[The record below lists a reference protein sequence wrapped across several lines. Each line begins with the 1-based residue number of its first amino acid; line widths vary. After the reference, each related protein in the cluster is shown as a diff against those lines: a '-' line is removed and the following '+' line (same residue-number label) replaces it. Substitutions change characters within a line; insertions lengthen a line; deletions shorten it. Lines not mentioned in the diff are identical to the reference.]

1 MSVPKSKVISVTKG
15 FMALADL
22 KNQSPSNTNSQS
34 VIVNVSPP
42 EKTREIGKPYVDED
56 GIVIVPTKSETPSTF
71 NHPQSQE
78 ENETKVQ
85 YGPKDLR
92 DGVPYNPPPEN
103 PYSTT
108 RELSNFNDIKND
120 YEELKALLKQQ
131 EALSRALSI
140 MLNLV
145 EHNPLIINK
154 VIVAPRNVLAEL
166 IKLLTSAD
174 EVSFKESDPEI
185 RCSLSS
191 VKYNVI
197 EKIYVLKNN
206 ETFNLKYSF
215 PDVIKIL
222 DEHRISL
229 KLVAN

>member
-1 MSVPKSKVISVTKG
+1 MSVPKNKVISVSKG

-42 EKTREIGKPYVDED
+42 EKTREIGKPYTDED
-56 GIVIVPTKSETPSTF
+56 GIVIVPTKEETP
-71 NHPQSQE
+71 PQ
-78 ENETKVQ
+78 
-85 YGPKDLR
+85 YD
-92 DGVPYNPPPEN
+92 

-108 RELSNFNDIKND
+108 RELSSFNDIKND

-131 EALSRALSI
+131 EAISRALSI

-154 VIVAPRNVLAEL
+154 VIVAPRDVLSEL

>member
-34 VIVNVSPP
+34 VIVNVAPA
-42 EKTREIGKPYVDED
+42 EKRREIGKPYVDED
-56 GIVIVPTKSETPSTF
+56 GIVIVPTKEATPSTF
-71 NHPQSQE
+71 NNQQTQE
-78 ENETKVQ
+78 ANETKVQ
-85 YGPKDLR
+85 
-92 DGVPYNPPPEN
+92 YNPPPEN

-131 EALSRALSI
+131 ESISRALSI
-140 MLNLV
+140 MLNLI

-154 VIVAPRNVLAEL
+154 IIVAPSDVLAEL
-166 IKLLTSAD
+166 IKLLTTAD
-174 EVSFKESDPEI
+174 EVSFKEADPEI
-185 RCSLSS
+185 GCSFAS
-191 VKYNVI
+191 VKYNVL
-197 EKIYVLKNN
+197 EKIYVIKNN

-215 PDVIKIL
+215 PDVIKIM

>member
-1 MSVPKSKVISVTKG
+1 MSVPKNKVISVTKG

-22 KNQSPSNTNSQS
+22 KNQSPSNNNSQS
-34 VIVNVSPP
+34 VIVNVAPSS
-42 EKTREIGKPYVDED
+42 ERTREVGKPYTDED
-56 GIVIVPTKSETPSTF
+56 GIVIVPTKEQTPSTF
-71 NHPQSQE
+71 NPPDKI
-78 ENETKVQ
+78 NDETKVQ
-85 YGPKDLR
+85 YGP
-92 DGVPYNPPPEN
+92 PSEN
-103 PYSTT
+103 PYTNT

-131 EALSRALSI
+131 EAISRALSI

-145 EHNPLIINK
+145 EHNPLIVNK
-154 VIVAPRNVLAEL
+154 VIVAPRDVLSEL

-174 EVSFKESDPEI
+174 DVSFKECDPEI
-185 RCSLSS
+185 GCSLSS
-191 VKYNVI
+191 VKYTVI

>member
-34 VIVNVSPP
+34 VIVNVAPA

-56 GIVIVPTKSETPSTF
+56 GIVIVPTKEATPSTF
-71 NHPQSQE
+71 NSPQTQE
-78 ENETKVQ
+78 ANETKVQ
-85 YGPKDLR
+85 
-92 DGVPYNPPPEN
+92 YNPPPEN

-131 EALSRALSI
+131 ESISRALSI
-140 MLNLV
+140 MLNLI
-145 EHNPLIINK
+145 EQNPLIINK
-154 VIVAPRNVLAEL
+154 IIVAPRDVLAEL

-174 EVSFKESDPEI
+174 EVSFKEADPEI
-185 RCSLSS
+185 GCSFAS
-191 VKYNVI
+191 VKYNVL
-197 EKIYVLKNN
+197 EKIYVIKNN

-215 PDVIKIL
+215 PDVIKIM

>member
-85 YGPKDLR
+85 Y
-92 DGVPYNPPPEN
+92 NPPPEN

-131 EALSRALSI
+131 EAISRALSI

-154 VIVAPRNVLAEL
+154 VIVAPRDVLAEL
-166 IKLLTSAD
+166 IKLLTSAE

>member
-1 MSVPKSKVISVTKG
+1 MSVPKSKVISVSKG

-34 VIVNVSPP
+34 VIVNVAPA

-56 GIVIVPTKSETPSTF
+56 GIVIVPTKEATPSTF
-71 NHPQSQE
+71 NNQQTQE
-78 ENETKVQ
+78 ANETKVQ
-85 YGPKDLR
+85 
-92 DGVPYNPPPEN
+92 YNPPPEN

-131 EALSRALSI
+131 ESISRALSI
-140 MLNLV
+140 MLNLI

-154 VIVAPRNVLAEL
+154 IIVAPRDVLAEL

-174 EVSFKESDPEI
+174 EVSFKEADPEI
-185 RCSLSS
+185 GCSFAS
-191 VKYNVI
+191 VKYNVL
-197 EKIYVLKNN
+197 EKIYVIKNN

-215 PDVIKIL
+215 PDVIKIM

>member
-1 MSVPKSKVISVTKG
+1 MSVPKSKVISVSKG

-34 VIVNVSPP
+34 VIVNVAPA

-56 GIVIVPTKSETPSTF
+56 GIVIVPTKEATPSTF
-71 NHPQSQE
+71 NNQQTQE
-78 ENETKVQ
+78 ANETKVQ
-85 YGPKDLR
+85 
-92 DGVPYNPPPEN
+92 YNPPPEN

-131 EALSRALSI
+131 ESISRALSI
-140 MLNLV
+140 MLNLI

-154 VIVAPRNVLAEL
+154 IIVAPRDVLAEL
-166 IKLLTSAD
+166 IKLLTTAD
-174 EVSFKESDPEI
+174 EVSFKEADTEI
-185 RCSLSS
+185 GCSFAS
-191 VKYNVI
+191 VKYNVL
-197 EKIYVLKNN
+197 EKIYVIKNN

-215 PDVIKIL
+215 PDVIKIM

>member
-85 YGPKDLR
+85 Y
-92 DGVPYNPPPEN
+92 NPPPEN

-131 EALSRALSI
+131 EAISRALSI

>member
-34 VIVNVSPP
+34 VIVNVAPA

-56 GIVIVPTKSETPSTF
+56 GIVIVPTKEATPSTF
-71 NHPQSQE
+71 NNQQTQE
-78 ENETKVQ
+78 ANETKVQ
-85 YGPKDLR
+85 
-92 DGVPYNPPPEN
+92 YNPPPEN

-131 EALSRALSI
+131 ESISRALSI
-140 MLNLV
+140 MLNLI

-154 VIVAPRNVLAEL
+154 IIVAPRDVLAEL
-166 IKLLTSAD
+166 IKLLTTAD
-174 EVSFKESDPEI
+174 EVSFKEADPEI
-185 RCSLSS
+185 GCSFAS
-191 VKYNVI
+191 VKYNVL
-197 EKIYVLKNN
+197 EKIYVIKNN

-215 PDVIKIL
+215 PDVIKIM

>member
-131 EALSRALSI
+131 ESISRALSI
-140 MLNLV
+140 MLNLI

-154 VIVAPRNVLAEL
+154 IIVAPRDVLAEL
-166 IKLLTSAD
+166 IKLLTTAD
-174 EVSFKESDPEI
+174 EVSFKEADPEI
-185 RCSLSS
+185 GCSFAS
-191 VKYNVI
+191 VKYNVLK
-197 EKIYVLKNN
+197 KIYVIKNN

-215 PDVIKIL
+215 PNIIKIM

>member
-1 MSVPKSKVISVTKG
+1 MSVPKSKVISVSKG

-34 VIVNVSPP
+34 VIVNVAPA

-56 GIVIVPTKSETPSTF
+56 GIVIVPTKEATPSTF
-71 NHPQSQE
+71 NNQQTQE
-78 ENETKVQ
+78 ANETKVQ
-85 YGPKDLR
+85 
-92 DGVPYNPPPEN
+92 YNPPPEN

-131 EALSRALSI
+131 ESISRALSI
-140 MLNLV
+140 MLNLI

-154 VIVAPRNVLAEL
+154 IIVAPRDVLAEL
-166 IKLLTSAD
+166 IKLLTTAD
-174 EVSFKESDPEI
+174 EVSFKEADPEI
-185 RCSLSS
+185 GCSFAS
-191 VKYNVI
+191 VKYNVL
-197 EKIYVLKNN
+197 EKIYVIKNN

-215 PDVIKIL
+215 PDVIKIM

>member
-1 MSVPKSKVISVTKG
+1 MSVPKSKVISVSKG

-34 VIVNVSPP
+34 VIVNVAPA

-56 GIVIVPTKSETPSTF
+56 GIVIVPTKEATPSTF
-71 NHPQSQE
+71 NSPQNQE
-78 ENETKVQ
+78 VNETKVQ
-85 YGPKDLR
+85 
-92 DGVPYNPPPEN
+92 YNPPPEN

-131 EALSRALSI
+131 ESISRALSI
-140 MLNLV
+140 MLNLI

-154 VIVAPRNVLAEL
+154 IIVAPRDVLAEL

-174 EVSFKESDPEI
+174 EVSFKEADPEI
-185 RCSLSS
+185 GCSFAS
-191 VKYNVI
+191 VKYNVL
-197 EKIYVLKNN
+197 EKIYVIKNN

-215 PDVIKIL
+215 PDVIKIM

>member
-1 MSVPKSKVISVTKG
+1 MSVPKNKVISVSKG

-42 EKTREIGKPYVDED
+42 VKTREIGKPYTDED
-56 GIVIVPTKSETPSTF
+56 GIVIVPTKEETP
-71 NHPQSQE
+71 PQ
-78 ENETKVQ
+78 
-85 YGPKDLR
+85 YD
-92 DGVPYNPPPEN
+92 PYQ
-103 PYSTT
+103 T
-108 RELSNFNDIKND
+108 RGLSSFNDIKND

-131 EALSRALSI
+131 EAISRALSI

-154 VIVAPRNVLAEL
+154 VIIAPRDVLSEL
-166 IKLLTSAD
+166 IKLLTSAE
-174 EVSFKESDPEI
+174 EVSFKECDPEI
-185 RCSLSS
+185 GCSLSS

>member
-1 MSVPKSKVISVTKG
+1 MSVPKSKVISVSKG

-34 VIVNVSPP
+34 VIVNVAPA

-56 GIVIVPTKSETPSTF
+56 GIVIVPTKEATPSTF
-71 NHPQSQE
+71 NNQPE
-78 ENETKVQ
+78 APTETKVQ
-85 YGPKDLR
+85 
-92 DGVPYNPPPEN
+92 YNPPPEN

-108 RELSNFNDIKND
+108 RKLSNFNDIKND

-131 EALSRALSI
+131 ESISRALSI
-140 MLNLV
+140 MLNLI

-154 VIVAPRNVLAEL
+154 IIVAPRDVLAEL
-166 IKLLTSAD
+166 IKLLTTAD
-174 EVSFKESDPEI
+174 EVSFKEADPEI
-185 RCSLSS
+185 GCSFAS
-191 VKYNVI
+191 VKYNVL
-197 EKIYVLKNN
+197 EKIYVIKNN

-215 PDVIKIL
+215 PDVIKIM

>member
-34 VIVNVSPP
+34 VIVNVAPA

-56 GIVIVPTKSETPSTF
+56 GIVIVPTKEATPSTF
-71 NHPQSQE
+71 NNQQTQE
-78 ENETKVQ
+78 ANETKVQ
-85 YGPKDLR
+85 
-92 DGVPYNPPPEN
+92 YNPPPEN

-131 EALSRALSI
+131 ESISRALSI

-154 VIVAPRNVLAEL
+154 IIVAPRDVLAEL
-166 IKLLTSAD
+166 IKLLTTAD
-174 EVSFKESDPEI
+174 EVSFKEADPEI
-185 RCSLSS
+185 GCSFAS
-191 VKYNVI
+191 VKYNVL
-197 EKIYVLKNN
+197 EKIYVIKNN

-215 PDVIKIL
+215 PDVIKIM

>member
-34 VIVNVSPP
+34 VIVNVAPA

-56 GIVIVPTKSETPSTF
+56 GIVIVPTKEATPSTF
-71 NHPQSQE
+71 NNQQTQE
-78 ENETKVQ
+78 ANETKVQ
-85 YGPKDLR
+85 
-92 DGVPYNPPPEN
+92 YNPPPEN

-108 RELSNFNDIKND
+108 RELSNFYDIKND

-131 EALSRALSI
+131 ESISRALSI
-140 MLNLV
+140 MLNLI

-154 VIVAPRNVLAEL
+154 IIVAPRDVLAEL

-174 EVSFKESDPEI
+174 EVSFKEADPEI
-185 RCSLSS
+185 GCSFAS
-191 VKYNVI
+191 VKYNVL
-197 EKIYVLKNN
+197 EKIYVIKNN

-215 PDVIKIL
+215 PDVIKIM

>member
-1 MSVPKSKVISVTKG
+1 MSVPKNKVISVTKG

-85 YGPKDLR
+85 Y
-92 DGVPYNPPPEN
+92 NPPPEN

-131 EALSRALSI
+131 EAISRALSI

-174 EVSFKESDPEI
+174 EVSFKEADPEI
-185 RCSLSS
+185 GCSFAS
-191 VKYNVI
+191 VKYNVL
-197 EKIYVLKNN
+197 EKIYVIKNN

-215 PDVIKIL
+215 PDVIKIM

>member
-1 MSVPKSKVISVTKG
+1 MSVPKSKVISVSKG

-34 VIVNVSPP
+34 VIVNVAPA

-56 GIVIVPTKSETPSTF
+56 GIVIVPTKEATPSTF
-71 NHPQSQE
+71 NNQQTQE
-78 ENETKVQ
+78 ANETKVQ
-85 YGPKDLR
+85 YG
-92 DGVPYNPPPEN
+92 PPPEN

-120 YEELKALLKQQ
+120 YEGLKALLKQQ
-131 EALSRALSI
+131 ESISRALSI
-140 MLNLV
+140 MLNLI

-154 VIVAPRNVLAEL
+154 IIVAPRDVLAEL

-174 EVSFKESDPEI
+174 EVSFKEADPEI
-185 RCSLSS
+185 GCSFAS
-191 VKYNVI
+191 VKYNVL
-197 EKIYVLKNN
+197 EKIYVIKNN

-215 PDVIKIL
+215 PDVIKIM

>member
-85 YGPKDLR
+85 Y
-92 DGVPYNPPPEN
+92 NPPPEN

-131 EALSRALSI
+131 EAISRALSI

-154 VIVAPRNVLAEL
+154 VIVAPRDVLSEL

>member
-131 EALSRALSI
+131 EAISRALSI

-145 EHNPLIINK
+145 VHNPLIINK

>member
-1 MSVPKSKVISVTKG
+1 MSVPKSKVISVSKG

-34 VIVNVSPP
+34 VIVNVAPA

-56 GIVIVPTKSETPSTF
+56 GIVIVPTKEATPSTF
-71 NHPQSQE
+71 NNQQTQE
-78 ENETKVQ
+78 ANETKVQ

-131 EALSRALSI
+131 ESISRALSI
-140 MLNLV
+140 MLNLI

-154 VIVAPRNVLAEL
+154 IIVAPRDVLAEL

-174 EVSFKESDPEI
+174 EVSFKEADPEI
-185 RCSLSS
+185 GCSFAS
-191 VKYNVI
+191 VKYNVL
-197 EKIYVLKNN
+197 EKIYVIKNN

-215 PDVIKIL
+215 PDVIKIM